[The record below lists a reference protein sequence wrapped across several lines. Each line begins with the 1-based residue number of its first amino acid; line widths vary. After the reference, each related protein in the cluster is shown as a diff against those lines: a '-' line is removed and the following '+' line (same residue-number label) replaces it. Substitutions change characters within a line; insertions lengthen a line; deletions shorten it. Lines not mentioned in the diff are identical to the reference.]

1 MHKNSLVNL
10 CLHFQDFDHSPL
22 RRLFEEERATR
33 TSLACGVISGTDEDV
48 IHLAI
53 LLKLDEDIK
62 DEYQLDLD
70 WIYTFVG
77 RSLTRVVSTN
87 ERKLLLCQAI
97 LLQQTGR
104 VCILFRIKLD
114 VILEY
119 CLLCVLFVFDL

>member
-1 MHKNSLVNL
+1 MIKETDIYKNSLVHL

-33 TSLACGVISGTDEDV
+33 TGWAYGVISGTDEDV

-70 WIYTFVG
+70 RIYTFVG

-87 ERKLLLCQAI
+87 ERKLLLCQA
-97 LLQQTGR
+97 LASENWQGMYPLS
-104 VCILFRIKLD
+104 
-114 VILEY
+114 Y
-119 CLLCVLFVFDL
+119 